1 MHSVSRAR
9 DSRALSGFALVLLC
23 ALAAPPA
30 PAEPA
35 APPAG
40 HPDRAPGTATPTAA
54 IDALHASLLDVMKN
68 AETLGYAG
76 REQKLATVIPNYF
89 DVDEMARKALGEPQW
104 KLASEDLRH
113 RYLETFERFMVANYA
128 GRFDG
133 FSGQSFQTLGEVQGP
148 RDTVIVKS
156 RLIDPSDKNVDLNYR
171 MHKVDGAWK
180 VIDVYL
186 DGTVSELALRRSEF
200 VSIVKRQNLDALL
213 VALDAKI
220 AKLKAGGES

>member
-1 MHSVSRAR
+1 MH
-9 DSRALSGFALVLLC
+9 DFPRALSRMALVLLA
-23 ALAAPPA
+23 ALAAQSA
-30 PAEPA
+30 PGDPA
-35 APPAG
+35 AP
-40 HPDRAPGTATPTAA
+40 APQAAADSAAPKPRAA

-68 AETLGYAG
+68 AVALGYAG
-76 REQKLATVIPNYF
+76 REEKLRGVIPRHF
-89 DVDEMARKALGEPQW
+89 DVGYMAPRSLGSHWNSLDPE
-104 KLASEDLRH
+104 SRH

-133 FSGQSFQTLGEVQGP
+133 FSGQSFETLGEVPGP

-156 RLIDPSDKNVDLNYR
+156 RLVDPTDKNIDLNYR
-171 MHKVDGAWK
+171 MRRVDGSWK

-200 VSIVKRQNLDALL
+200 VSIVKRQDLDALL

-220 AKLKAGGES
+220 AKLAAGGES

>member
-1 MHSVSRAR
+1 MQDLPRGFAR
-9 DSRALSGFALVLLC
+9 FALVLLA
-23 ALAAPPA
+23 ALAVASASADPAAPSPGGPA
-30 PAEPA
+30 PAK
-35 APPAG
+35 
-40 HPDRAPGTATPTAA
+40 PTAA

-76 REQKLATVIPNYF
+76 REQKLRTVIPEYF
-89 DVDEMARKALGEPQW
+89 DVDEMARQSLGGQQW
-104 KLASEDLRH
+104 KAASEDAKG

-133 FSGQSFQTLGEVQGP
+133 YSGQSFETLGTVSGP

-156 RLIDPSDKNVDLNYR
+156 RLIDPTDKNIDLNYR
-171 MHKVDGAWK
+171 MHQVGGSWK

-186 DGTVSELALRRSEF
+186 NGSVSELALRRSEF

-220 AKLKAGGES
+220 AKLAAGGES

>member
-1 MHSVSRAR
+1 MHSASRAR
-9 DSRALSGFALVLLC
+9 ASRALSGLALARLC

-40 HPDRAPGTATPTAA
+40 HPDQAPGAATPTAA

-156 RLIDPSDKNVDLNYR
+156 RLIDPTDKNVDLNYK
-171 MHKVDGAWK
+171 MHQVDGVWK

-186 DGTVSELALRRSEF
+186 DGSVSEIAVRRSEF
-200 VSIVKRQNLDALL
+200 VSIVKRENLDALI

-220 AKLKAGGES
+220 AKLAAGGEG

>member
-40 HPDRAPGTATPTAA
+40 HPDQAMGAATPTAA

-171 MHKVDGAWK
+171 MHKSDGAWK

>member
-1 MHSVSRAR
+1 MQDLLRVVAR
-9 DSRALSGFALVLLC
+9 SAFVLL
-23 ALAAPPA
+23 AGLIVQSAAA
-30 PAEPA
+30 DPA
-35 APPAG
+35 APAAG
-40 HPDRAPGTATPTAA
+40 APDGAAKPSAA

-68 AETLGYAG
+68 AQSLGYAG
-76 REQKLATVIPNYF
+76 REQKLRTVIPKYF
-89 DVDEMARKALGEPQW
+89 DVETMAIQSLGAQQW
-104 KLASEDLRH
+104 KAASPDAQR

-133 FSGQSFQTLGEVQGP
+133 YSGQSFETLGEGPGP

-156 RLIDPSDKNVDLNYR
+156 RLNDPTDKNIDLNYR
-171 MHKVDGAWK
+171 MHQAGGTWK

-186 DGTVSELALRRSEF
+186 DGSVSELALRRSEF

-220 AKLKAGGES
+220 AKLAAGGES